1 MMLTVKISAT
11 QWQGSAKK
19 QQDAMLVATTVVQE
33 KQAIIED
40 TEVKGNFIV
49 AVSDGLAS
57 ASNAENASKTLLE
70 GIHKNWL
77 QSNGNKPVSLTT
89 VNDYLCDKLA
99 RKSPNSACTL
109 AMLQYGHQQSNEI
122 VIRHV
127 GDSRI
132 YHFQAQRWQS
142 LTQDHTF
149 SHELGLNENDDL
161 ADCYSVLTEYFIAD
175 SLSLFLHVSSKTIK
189 AKTGDVFLLCT
200 DDGVHD
206 ILACEKWGKFTQK
219 QSPKNWLNQLKE
231 MIYKQGA
238 YDNASAI
245 LLEVIN
251 INNGTTL

>member
-1 MMLTVKISAT
+1 MLTVKISAT
-11 QWQGSAKK
+11 QWKGSAKK
-19 QQDAMLVATTVVQE
+19 QQDAMLVATKVAQ
-33 KQAIIED
+33 KNQAIIED
-40 TEVKGNFIV
+40 TEIKGNFIV

-57 ASNAENASKTLLE
+57 APNAENASKTLLE

-149 SHELGLNENDDL
+149 SHELGLNDNV
-161 ADCYSVLTEYFIAD
+161 ADCYNVLTEYFIAD
-175 SLSLFLHVSSKTIK
+175 SLSPCPQFSSKTIK

-200 DDGVHD
+200 DGVHD

-219 QSPKNWLNQLKE
+219 HSPKNWLNQLKE
-231 MIYKQGA
+231 MIYKQSAA